1 MSRVPGTEINT
12 LTFHVDT
19 SRANYPSV
27 RLLIDGEDLL
37 ATTGMDEGNDPAH
50 LFDTGALLPNKPPR
64 RIAFYGC
71 GCGEFGCGNV
81 AGLIT
86 RGAGTIEWSDF
97 RSVTGWYGAALP
109 EPEAG
114 PDSVANAEEWL
125 EPSSRQD
132 LPTLRFDAIDYL
144 AVVHAAMSDRSWE
157 TRTRA
162 VVRHARAL
170 DPEISIWAFRDGD
183 GVTVHERV
191 AGVYRSTNLRLP
203 EGDPDALAARLVALL
218 RRGADPRRIAAQKL
232 WK

>member
-1 MSRVPGTEINT
+1 M
-12 LTFHVDT
+12 TFHVDT

-50 LFDTGALLPNKPPR
+50 LFDTGALLPIEPPR

-125 EPSSRQD
+125 ELSSRQD

-162 VVRHARAL
+162 LMRLLTVQRPGLSVWAAAKGEAL
-170 DPEISIWAFRDGD
+170 ILPYRRRDMAA
-183 GVTVHERV
+183 E
-191 AGVYRSTNLRLP
+191 AKLRLP
-203 EGDPDALAARLVALL
+203 PGPVDRIAETLL
-218 RRGADPRRIAAQKL
+218 RLLDDGVDPRRIARKRL
-232 WK
+232 WR